1 MNPRETWGLN
11 FTDEI
16 MRIGK
21 HLLMCATAF
30 AMLAGAPSV
39 WAQAWPAAKPIR
51 LVIPFPPGGATDII
65 SRQVAQ
71 RLSQALAQQVV
82 VDNKPG
88 AGGAI
93 GSDIAAKA
101 VPDGYTLLM
110 ATSSTHSI
118 GPVLNPKTPYDA
130 FKDFTPI
137 VHVASAPSVLVVGQ
151 GFAAS
156 SARELIDLLKR
167 NPGKYNYGSSG
178 IGTYPHLSAE
188 MFKWRAGGLFAVHI
202 PYRGTGLVITDLV
215 SGQISFLMDSIVS
228 AQTHI
233 RGGKVRPLAVT
244 GTRRSPTLP
253 QVPTFAEVGV
263 PGMEL
268 VGNWFGLFAPA
279 GAPPEV
285 VNRLNREINTMLKS
299 AEFLE
304 GLDKVGAEAAGGTP
318 EEFAKTMR
326 QETEAW
332 RGLIQRAGIKPE

>member
-1 MNPRETWGLN
+1 MLWFDSRMSL
-11 FTDEI
+11 
-16 MRIGK
+16 K
-21 HLLMCATAF
+21 KSLCA
-30 AMLAGAPSV
+30 LALSAVGWALPAV
-39 WAQAWPAAKPIR
+39 AAAQAWPAAKPIR

-71 RLSQALAQQVV
+71 RLSVALGQQVV

-101 VPDGYTLLM
+101 PPDGYTLLM

-118 GPVLNPKTPYDA
+118 GPLLNPKTPYDA
-130 FKDFTPI
+130 VKDFTPI

-151 GFAAS
+151 GFPAA
-156 SARELIDLLKR
+156 SARELVDLLKR

-188 MFKWRAGGLFAVHI
+188 MFKWRAGGVFAVHI

-233 RGGKVRPLAVT
+233 RSGKVRPLAVT
-244 GTRRSPTLP
+244 GLKRSPTLP

-285 VNRLNREINTMLKS
+285 VARLNRELNAMLKS
-299 AEFLE
+299 PEFVE
-304 GLDKVGAEAAGGTP
+304 GLDKVGAEPAGGTP
-318 EEFAKTMR
+318 EEFSRTYR
-326 QETEAW
+326 QESEAW
-332 RGLIQRAGIKPE
+332 RGLIQRAGIKAE